1 MLNNQSLVTEI
12 SQLIQGCIK
21 ENRHDKNRLYQL
33 FASRMFA
40 VCMRYTKNKGE
51 TEEILRDL

>member
-1 MLNNQSLVTEI
+1 MLNNQSLVTET

-21 ENRHDKNRLYQL
+21 ENCHDQNRLYHL
-33 FASRMFA
+33 FASGMFA

-51 TEEILRDL
+51 AEEILRDL